1 MPNAS
6 HNLMARLF
14 QIEAVKFGAFKL
26 KLHEQHPDAPLS
38 PIFLNLRSSTN
49 PKPGPLESQDFR
61 AAADL
66 MVQLIQ
72 MKRIEFDCVAGIP
85 HAGDPFADAF
95 AAAWPSSIPIV
106 RLQKHTS
113 DSGRRIGGAAD
124 GEIQVRGRRVLLL
137 DDLITKA
144 DSKLEAI
151 QSVRD
156 DGGIVTDVIVLVDR
170 EQGGAEGLQNADC
183 NLHAVCTLAGMLDFY
198 VEHDEITPEKR
209 SEVRD
214 YISNN

>member
-1 MPNAS
+1 MLNAS
-6 HNLMARLF
+6 QNLMARLF
-14 QIEAVKFGAFKL
+14 AIEAVKFGAFKL
-26 KLHEQHPDAPLS
+26 KLHEKHPDAPLS
-38 PIFLNLRSSTN
+38 PIFLNLRSSLN
-49 PKPGPLESQDFR
+49 PKPGLLGSEEFQ

-66 MVQLIQ
+66 MVELAQSNDI
-72 MKRIEFDCVAGIP
+72 KFDCIAGIP

-95 AAAWPSSIPIV
+95 VAAWPSPIPIV

-113 DSGRRIGGAAD
+113 DSGRRIGGAAG
-124 GEIQVRGRRVLLL
+124 GENQVRSKRVLLL

-170 EQGGAEGLQNADC
+170 EQGGAVELQEAGC
-183 NLHAVCTLAGMLDFY
+183 SLHSVYKLSAMLDFY
-198 VEHDEITPEKR
+198 VEHGCITPEKR
-209 SEVRD
+209 DEVRE
-214 YISNN
+214 YIASN